1 MRLAWISIFLCACG
15 GGDNTVGGDGGVD
28 SGGNDATQQTDTGGS
43 DTSTT
48 KDTGSTDAPSG
59 TDASFNPTCGT
70 ASLTSSCGKPQS
82 IIRTVVELG
91 ANMPDATGTL
101 VIDMNHYR
109 LGSGATGG
117 IAHVQVTKP
126 SVTVGTTTTAEL
138 DFDMC
143 TGGEM
148 WSEDNCEFWV
158 YAFIDKNN
166 NKTLDPGEP
175 AGHAI
180 ENLSC
185 FASGAACWGIVLDCT
200 AGASCAAFADPGAC
214 SCKKPSCNSPIT
226 TCQ

>member
-1 MRLAWISIFLCACG
+1 LCACG
-15 GGDNTVGGDGGVD
+15 GGGDNTTGDGGTND
-28 SGGNDATQQTDTGGS
+28 GGGGDATQQNDTGNG
-43 DTSTT
+43 
-48 KDTGSTDAPSG
+48 DTGTNKDASTDSSPG
-59 TDASFNPTCGT
+59 NDASFQPTCGT
-70 ASLTSSCGKPQS
+70 ASLTSSCGKPAS
-82 IIRTVVELG
+82 IIRTVVKLG
-91 ANMPDATGTL
+91 ANMADTSGTL
-101 VIDMNHYR
+101 VVDMNHYR

-117 IAHVQVTKP
+117 VAHVQATKP
-126 SVTVGTTTTAEL
+126 SVTVGTTTTTEL

-143 TGGEM
+143 PGGEM

-175 AGHAI
+175 AGHVI

-200 AGASCAAFADPGAC
+200 AGASCASFTDPGAC
-214 SCKKPSCNSPIT
+214 ACQKPSCNSPIT

>member
-1 MRLAWISIFLCACG
+1 LCACG
-15 GGDNTVGGDGGVD
+15 SGDNTTGDAGTDAGV
-28 SGGNDATQQTDTGGS
+28 DATQQTDAGGS
-43 DTSTT
+43 DTSTNQ
-48 KDTGSTDAPSG
+48 DSSPG
-59 TDASFNPTCGT
+59 DASAGGDSSFTPTCAT
-70 ASLTSSCGKPQS
+70 ATLASSCSKSQS
-82 IIRTVVELG
+82 IVRTVVKLG

-101 VIDMNHYR
+101 VVDMNHYR

-117 IAHVQVTKP
+117 IAHVQATKANATI
-126 SVTVGTTTTAEL
+126 SATTTTEL

-158 YAFIDKNN
+158 YAFVDKNN

-200 AGASCAAFADPGAC
+200 AGASCAAFTDPGAC
-214 SCKKPSCNSPIT
+214 ACQKPSCNSPIT